1 MVRSKFPG
9 KPSKI
14 VNRKVVKSCKYSVLH
29 DNESSKAAQNIS
41 YGLAVFNET
50 FGDHEQVRLLCD
62 MCCFSCG
69 KVVDF
74 YFRFCDVIVS
84 G

>member
-14 VNRKVVKSCKYSVLH
+14 VNRKVVKSSKYSVLH
-29 DNESSKAAQNIS
+29 DNESSKAAESIS

-50 FGDHEQVRLLCD
+50 FGDHEQVSLTGDVHVLC
-62 MCCFSCG
+62 
-69 KVVDF
+69 
-74 YFRFCDVIVS
+74 
-84 G
+84 